1 MLSGGFGQQE
11 APAPEPDRGATGRG
25 LPQSG
30 QDIHPKEGWTT
41 LPEGI
46 KRLMFAPP
54 LLLKAQ
60 SHRQITAFP
69 PPRWECLVA
78 GHHSQRLEAM
88 FDGRFGQARLDSQC
102 L

>member
-1 MLSGGFGQQE
+1 MAQPVLSGGLGQQE

-30 QDIHPKEGWTT
+30 HDTHPKESWTA

-54 LLLKAQ
+54 LSLKAQ
-60 SHRQITAFP
+60 SQRRVGNASLLGVT
-69 PPRWECLVA
+69 
-78 GHHSQRLEAM
+78 HSGLKPCSTGALATRI
-88 FDGRFGQARLDSQC
+88 
-102 L
+102 